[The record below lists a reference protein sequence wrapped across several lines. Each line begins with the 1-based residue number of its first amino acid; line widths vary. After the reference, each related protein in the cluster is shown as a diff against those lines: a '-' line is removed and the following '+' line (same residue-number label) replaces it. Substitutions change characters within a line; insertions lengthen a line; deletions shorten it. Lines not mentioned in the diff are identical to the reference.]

1 MERQPHAL
9 TEPAP
14 QAAGGKNPADLIIN
28 WARSNSLWPM
38 FFGLSCCFV
47 EEATAFTSRYDI
59 SRFGSE
65 VFRGSPRQADVLIVS
80 GTVFKKIAPGVLR
93 LYEQMSEPKW
103 VISMGSCA
111 NSGGMYDVYSVVQ
124 GVDQIIPVDIYI
136 PGCPPRPEALLHG
149 LMELQKKI
157 RATERPSRPILHLSG
172 GVQGGRTDPLVDGV
186 SKFRDPRGPGYQGIP
201 VRGSDMT
208 APFFTGNL
216 TGRMW
221 TPPAARITLGEP
233 ENALT
238 RNLLDRFGEAV
249 TQVSPVSDM
258 ATYVV
263 APGAIRDAL
272 AHMKDK
278 APGNFKRLEDLT
290 AVDESARTVRESLP
304 DFHVVYT
311 LLDFDSARHVRF
323 KVPLTAQDGEAPG
336 VDSATSVWPAAS
348 WYEREVY
355 DMFGI
360 AFHGHPDP
368 RRLIMPHDWPG
379 HPLRKDHPY
388 RGTSLRPFA
397 TEEARK
403 YAPLDASELLSGPRG
418 PQDFIINIGPHH
430 YSTHGII
437 RYAIELH
444 GEEIRA
450 MDTEIGYHHRAVEKV
465 AERQSWHQ
473 FIPYT
478 DRVDYL
484 TGVCNN
490 LTYLSA
496 VETLC
501 GITVPDRAQ
510 YVRVMLSEFFRLSNH
525 LLWFGTLVQDLGMM
539 SAIFYAFREREMIMD
554 IVETITG
561 ARLHPAWLRIGGMAM
576 DLPEGWK
583 EKVDAFTGIFRKRVD
598 EYESMFTNNP
608 IFKARTI
615 GVGRLSKKDA
625 MEWGVTG
632 ANLRASGLHWD
643 LRKKR
648 PYAAYE
654 AFDFDIPVEEAG
666 DCYARYLV
674 RMAEMR
680 QSVRIIEQAAAAMPE
695 GRFVAEDSR
704 YCLPDKK
711 TALKDIES
719 LIHHFVNVTRGPKI
733 PSGEAYFATEHPRG
747 EQGFYVVSD
756 GGNTPYRLHVRSPG
770 YACVQALPL
779 MAVGSCIPDFVA
791 IIGSIDYILP
801 EIDR

>member
-1 MERQPHAL
+1 MERQSHAL
-9 TEPAP
+9 GEPATANG
-14 QAAGGKNPADLIIN
+14 QSPADVIIN

-124 GVDQIIPVDIYI
+124 GVDQVIPVDIYI

-157 RATERPSRPILHLSG
+157 RATERPSRPIFHLSG
-172 GVQGGRTDPLVDGV
+172 GLQGGRTDPLVDGT

-201 VRGSDMT
+201 VRGTDMT
-208 APFFTGNL
+208 APGFTGNL

-221 TPPAARITLGEP
+221 TPPAARITLSEP

-238 RNLLDRFGEAV
+238 RNLLDHFGEDV
-249 TQVSPVSDM
+249 TPVSPVSDM
-258 ATYVV
+258 ATYSV
-263 APGAIRDAL
+263 APKAIRSVL

-278 APGNFKRLEDLT
+278 APGSFKRLEDLT
-290 AVDESARTVRESLP
+290 AIDESARKNRQGMP
-304 DFHVVYT
+304 DFHTVYT
-311 LLDFDSARHVRF
+311 LLDFDSARQVRL
-323 KVPLTAQDGEAPG
+323 KVPLMAGEDGNAS
-336 VDSATSVWPAAS
+336 VDSATPVWPSAS

-360 AFHGHPDP
+360 GFTGHPDL

-379 HPLRKDHPY
+379 HPLRKEHPY
-388 RGTSLRPFA
+388 RGTSLRPFD
-397 TEEARK
+397 TEASRK
-403 YAPLDASELLSGPRG
+403 YAPLDASELLPERRG

-444 GEEIRA
+444 GEEIKA

-490 LTYLSA
+490 LTYLMA
-496 VETLC
+496 VEKLC
-501 GITVPDRAQ
+501 GIKVPDRAQ
-510 YVRVMLSEFFRLSNH
+510 YIRTMLCEFFRLSNH
-525 LLWFGTLVQDLGMM
+525 LLWYGTLVQDLGMM

-554 IVETITG
+554 IVEMITG
-561 ARLHPAWLRIGGMAM
+561 ARLHPAWLRIGGTAM
-576 DLPEGWK
+576 DLPHGWK
-583 EKVDAFTGIFRKRVD
+583 EKVDAFTKIFRKRVD
-598 EYESMFTNNP
+598 EYESMFTHNP

-615 GVGRLSKKDA
+615 GVGTFTKKDA

-632 ANLRASGLHWD
+632 ANLRASGLNWD

-654 AFDFDIPVEEAG
+654 AMEFDVPVEDAG

-674 RMAEMR
+674 RMEEMR

-695 GRFVAEDSR
+695 GRFTAEDSR

-711 TALKDIES
+711 AALTDIES

-733 PSGEAYFATEHPRG
+733 PYGEAYVSTEHPRG

-770 YACVQALPL
+770 YAVVQALPL
-779 MAVGSCIPDFVA
+779 VAVGSNIPDFVA

>member
-1 MERQPHAL
+1 MGRQPDAL
-9 TEPAP
+9 IKPAGAK
-14 QAAGGKNPADLIIN
+14 QNVADAIIN

-80 GTVFKKIAPGVLR
+80 GTVFKKVAPGVLR

-124 GVDQIIPVDIYI
+124 GVDQILPVDIYI
-136 PGCPPRPEALLHG
+136 PGCPPRPEAVLHG

-157 RATERPSRPILHLSG
+157 RATERPTRPIFHMKG
-172 GVQGGRTDPLVDGV
+172 GLQGGRTDPLVDGQT
-186 SKFRDPRGPGYQGIP
+186 KFRDPRGPGYQGIP
-201 VRGSDMT
+201 VRGADMT
-208 APFFTGNL
+208 APDFTGNR
-216 TGRMW
+216 TGLMW
-221 TPPAARITLGEP
+221 TPPAARITLTES
-233 ENALT
+233 EDALA
-238 RNLLDRFGEAV
+238 RHLADEFGEAV
-249 TQVSPVSDM
+249 TLVSPSADM
-258 ATYVV
+258 PTYQV

-272 AHMKDK
+272 AHLKDR
-278 APGNFKRLEDLT
+278 APQRFKRLEDLT
-290 AVDESARTVRESLP
+290 AVDESARKHKDGLP
-304 DFHVVYT
+304 DFHVLYT
-311 LLDFDSARHVRF
+311 LLDFESARHIRL
-323 KVPLTAQDGEAPG
+323 KVPASGPEPA

-348 WYEREVY
+348 WYEREVF
-355 DMFGI
+355 DMFGVG
-360 AFHGHPDP
+360 FTDHPDL
-368 RRLIMPHDWPG
+368 RRLIMPHDWKG
-379 HPLRKDHPY
+379 RPLRKDHPY
-388 RGTSLRPFA
+388 RATSMKPYR

-403 YAPLDASELLSGPRG
+403 YVPLDAGAILTDRRG
-418 PQDFIINIGPHH
+418 PQDFLINIGPHH
-430 YSTHGII
+430 YSTHGLI
-437 RYAIELH
+437 RYILELH
-444 GEEIRA
+444 GEEIKA

-501 GITVPDRAQ
+501 GLKVPDRAQ
-510 YVRVMLSEFFRLSNH
+510 YIRVMLSEFYRLSNH

-554 IVETITG
+554 IAEMITG
-561 ARLHPAWLRIGGMAM
+561 ARLHPAWLRIGGAAM
-576 DLPEGWK
+576 DLPDGWK
-583 EKVDAFTGIFRKRVD
+583 EKVDAFVRIFPERIK
-598 EYESMFTNNP
+598 EYEAMFTHNP
-608 IFKARTI
+608 IFKARMI

-632 ANLRASGLHWD
+632 ANLRASGLDWD

-654 AFDFDIPVEEAG
+654 AFDFDIPVQEEG

-674 RMAEMR
+674 RMEEMR
-680 QSVRIIEQAAAAMPE
+680 QSVRIIEQAARGMPP
-695 GRFVAEDSR
+695 GRVMAEDSR

-711 TALKDIES
+711 AALTDIES

-733 PSGEAYFATEHPRG
+733 PSGEAYFSTEHPRG
-747 EQGFYVVSD
+747 EQGFYVASD
-756 GGNTPYRLHVRSPG
+756 GGNAPYRLHVRSPG
-770 YACVQALPL
+770 YATVQAMPL
-779 MAVGSCIPDFVA
+779 MALGSSIPDFVA

>member
-1 MERQPHAL
+1 MGRQPDAL
-9 TEPAP
+9 TKPRGET
-14 QAAGGKNPADLIIN
+14 QNVADAVIN

-80 GTVFKKIAPGVLR
+80 GTVFKKVAPGVLR
-93 LYEQMSEPKW
+93 LYEQMGEPKW

-124 GVDQIIPVDIYI
+124 GVDQILPVDVYI
-136 PGCPPRPEALLHG
+136 PGCPPRPEAVLHG

-157 RATERPSRPILHLSG
+157 RATERPTRPIFHMKG
-172 GVQGGRTDPLVDGV
+172 GLQGGRTDPLVDGQT
-186 SKFRDPRGPGYQGIP
+186 KFRDPRGPGYQGIP
-201 VRGSDMT
+201 VRGTDMT
-208 APFFTGNL
+208 APDFTGNRTSL
-216 TGRMW
+216 MW
-221 TPPAARITLGEP
+221 TPPAARITLTEGED
-233 ENALT
+233 ALA
-238 RNLLDRFGEAV
+238 RHLSQEFGEAA
-249 TQVSPVSDM
+249 TLSTPSSDM
-258 ATYVV
+258 PTYHV
-263 APGAIRDAL
+263 APGAIAKVL
-272 AHMKDK
+272 AHLKDR
-278 APGNFKRLEDLT
+278 APQKFKRLEDLT
-290 AVDESARTVRESLP
+290 AVDESARKEKDGLP
-304 DFHVVYT
+304 DFTVVYT
-311 LLDFDSARHVRF
+311 LLDFESAKHIRL
-323 KVPLTAQDGEAPG
+323 KVPLSGPEPAVDTATA
-336 VDSATSVWPAAS
+336 VWPSAS

-355 DMFGI
+355 DMFGLG
-360 AFHGHPDP
+360 FTGHPDL

-379 HPLRKDHPY
+379 HPLRKSHPY
-388 RGTSLRPFA
+388 RATSLAPYT
-397 TEEARK
+397 TESARK
-403 YAPLDASELLSGPRG
+403 HVPLDAGAILTERRG
-418 PQDFIINIGPHH
+418 PQNFLINLGPHH
-430 YSTHGII
+430 YSTHGVI
-437 RYAIELH
+437 RYIVELH

-501 GITVPDRAQ
+501 GLKVPDRAQ
-510 YVRVMLSEFFRLSNH
+510 YIRVMLSEFFRLANH

-554 IVETITG
+554 IVEMITG
-561 ARLHPAWLRIGGMAM
+561 ARLHPAWLRIGGTAM
-576 DLPEGWK
+576 DLPDGWK
-583 EKVDAFTGIFRKRVD
+583 EKVDAFVAAFPARIK
-598 EYESMFTNNP
+598 EYEAMFTHNP
-608 IFKARTI
+608 IFRARMI
-615 GVGRLSKKDA
+615 GVGRLSRKDA

-632 ANLRASGLHWD
+632 ANLRASGLDWD

-654 AFDFDIPVEEAG
+654 AFDFDIPVRGEG

-674 RMAEMR
+674 RMEEMR
-680 QSVRIIEQAAAAMPE
+680 QSLRIIEQAARDMPP
-695 GRFVAEDSR
+695 GRVMAEDAR
-704 YCLPDKK
+704 YCLPDK
-711 TALKDIES
+711 TAALHDIES

-733 PSGEAYFATEHPRG
+733 PRGEAYFSTEHPRG
-747 EQGFYVVSD
+747 EQGFYVASD
-756 GGNTPYRLHVRSPG
+756 GGNAPYRLHVRSPG
-770 YACVQALPL
+770 FACVQAMPL
-779 MAVGSCIPDFVA
+779 MALGASIPDFVA
-791 IIGSIDYILP
+791 VIGSIDYILP